1 MNEVKSEIRAG
12 RTAWNVTAKR
22 IPDESLHS
30 VEFLDGN
37 LGWIAGTNGISRT
50 IDGGKTWKRI
60 TVPMP
65 ENAEPVKVLFVTP
78 DLGWIVLTRRATN
91 IADFEENHT
100 WVLRTQDGGSTWEQK
115 AEFSSSVISS
125 ISFFDAE
132 RGWIAGIRYLGISPL
147 RSSFLVL
154 RTSDRGEHWRDV
166 SDNLIS
172 IAAKEEGWIT
182 SAISDDA
189 VTATLLTFRGQ
200 VLRTYDE
207 GQHWEKL
214 AAIPQEPKQTSL
226 CTLGTTANNYF
237 WFAGGATSLEGSWG
251 VLGFETNQAWLKRR
265 LPGAYFSDAAFVS
278 ENEILVSGSIARPSA
293 EISAPSEQQAAILQS
308 SDVGRTWLVVY
319 KESNTEKINALAMIN
334 RNHVIAVGERG
345 LILDMV
351 RE

>member
-1 MNEVKSEIRAG
+1 MKSYKLFFLVLCCSAFGCAKTQSKEAERRHTIGEQQVNEVKSEIRAG

-182 SAISDDA
+182 SA
-189 VTATLLTFRGQ
+189 
-200 VLRTYDE
+200 
-207 GQHWEKL
+207 
-214 AAIPQEPKQTSL
+214 
-226 CTLGTTANNYF
+226 
-237 WFAGGATSLEGSWG
+237 
-251 VLGFETNQAWLKRR
+251 
-265 LPGAYFSDAAFVS
+265 
-278 ENEILVSGSIARPSA
+278 
-293 EISAPSEQQAAILQS
+293 
-308 SDVGRTWLVVY
+308 
-319 KESNTEKINALAMIN
+319 
-334 RNHVIAVGERG
+334 
-345 LILDMV
+345 
-351 RE
+351 